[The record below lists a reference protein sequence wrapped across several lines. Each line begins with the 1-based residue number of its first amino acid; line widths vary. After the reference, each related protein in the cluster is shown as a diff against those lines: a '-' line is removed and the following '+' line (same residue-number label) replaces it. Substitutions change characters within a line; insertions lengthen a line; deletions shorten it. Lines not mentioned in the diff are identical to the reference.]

1 MSKRRKSPRGGLA
14 LVLLLV
20 SAAAGAGSTLLP
32 AIPQAEGE
40 ACVEPTEVMRREHM
54 NFLVHQRDNTVYGG
68 IRGAK
73 HSLVGCIDC
82 HVQTDAGGAAVPI
95 NAEGQFCQSCH
106 GFAGVRMDCFG
117 CHATVP
123 AAEQSHNGP
132 NSSERADFG
141 VIGSWRDDMKVS
153 SWMEPPGEGV
163 AATKPVE

>member
-1 MSKRRKSPRGGLA
+1 ML
-14 LVLLLV
+14 LLLLV

-32 AIPQAEGE
+32 EIPAAGQGE
-40 ACVEPTEVMRREHM
+40 TCVEPTEVMRREHM
-54 NFLVHQRDNTVYGG
+54 NFLVHQRDDTVYGG

-82 HVQTDAGGAAVPI
+82 HVQTDAEGAAVPI

-123 AAEQSHNGP
+123 AAEQSRSAP
-132 NSSERADFG
+132 P
-141 VIGSWRDDMKVS
+141 

-163 AATKPVE
+163 AKTVSVE